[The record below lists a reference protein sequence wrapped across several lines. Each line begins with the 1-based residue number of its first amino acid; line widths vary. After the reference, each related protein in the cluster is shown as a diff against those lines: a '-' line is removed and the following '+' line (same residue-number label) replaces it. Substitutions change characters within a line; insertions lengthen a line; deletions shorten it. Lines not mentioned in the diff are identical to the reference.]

1 MLTGCVYK
9 STGSYYNVRDEQGAW
24 WLCRIRG
31 KLRIDKSIRS
41 TNPIAVGD
49 FVSFEAEDTEEK
61 KGVIVDILPRE
72 NYIVRVSPH
81 NKNQKHIIAAN
92 LDQAVLI
99 ATLTEP
105 KTSLG
110 FIDRFLLTAELYHIP
125 AYVVFNKYD
134 LLRNT
139 EREEELSYLRTLYE
153 NAGYT
158 TLVTSTVTEEGV
170 KPLEQLLQN
179 KKTLLSGHSGVGKS
193 TLVNTL
199 DSRIQART
207 GAVSDWTGK
216 GQHTTTFAEMF
227 DLAFG
232 GSIIDTPGIKE
243 FGLIDVLKQEV
254 KEYFPEMR
262 RLQHGCRFNN
272 CLHVNE
278 PGCAV
283 KEAIGSEEMSEERY
297 VSYLGILDTL
307 MEQSY

>member
-24 WLCRIRG
+24 WICRIRG
-31 KLRIDKSIRS
+31 KLRIDKDIRS

-49 FVSFEAEDTEEK
+49 FVRFEAEDPEEK
-61 KGVIVDILPRE
+61 KGVIVDITQRD

-81 NKNQKHIIAAN
+81 NKNQKHIIASN

-125 AYVVFNKYD
+125 AVVVFNKYD
-134 LLRNT
+134 LIRGSAW
-139 EREEELSYLRTLYE
+139 EEELAYVKTLYE
-153 NAGYT
+153 RAGYT
-158 TLVTSTVTEEGV
+158 TLGTSTVSPEGLDEL
-170 KPLEQLLQN
+170 KELLKD
-179 KKTLLSGHSGVGKS
+179 KKSLLSGHSGVGKS
-193 TLVNTL
+193 TLINAL
-199 DSRIQART
+199 DPRIQART
-207 GAVSDWTGK
+207 GEVSDWTGK

-227 DLAFG
+227 DMDFG

-262 RLQHGCRFNN
+262 LLQQGCRFND
-272 CLHVNE
+272 CQHINE

-283 KEAIGSEEMSEERY
+283 KEAVGTDALSEERY
-297 VSYLGILDTL
+297 ISYLGIVDTIR
-307 MEQSY
+307 EQGY

>member
-24 WLCRIRG
+24 WICRIRG
-31 KLRIDKSIRS
+31 KLRIDKDIRS

-49 FVSFEAEDTEEK
+49 FVRFEVEDLEEK
-61 KGVIVDILPRE
+61 KGVIVDIAQRE

-81 NKNQKHIIAAN
+81 NKNQKHIIASN

-125 AYVVFNKYD
+125 AVVVFNKYD
-134 LLRNT
+134 LIR
-139 EREEELSYLRTLYE
+139 ESAWEEELAHVRGLYE
-153 NAGYT
+153 RAGYT
-158 TLVTSTVTEEGV
+158 TLVTSTVSSEG
-170 KPLEQLLQN
+170 LDAFRELLKD
-179 KKTLLSGHSGVGKS
+179 KKSLLSGHSGVGKS
-193 TLVNTL
+193 TLINAL
-199 DSRIQART
+199 DPRIQART
-207 GAVSDWTGK
+207 GEVSDWTGK

-227 DLAFG
+227 DMAFG

-262 RLQHGCRFNN
+262 LLQQDCRFND
-272 CLHVNE
+272 CQHINE

-283 KEAIGSEEMSEERY
+283 KEAIGTEALSEERY
-297 VSYLGILDTL
+297 ISYLGIVDTIR
-307 MEQSY
+307 EQEY